1 MSRAEEVV
9 RDFCQAFSRCDVGEL
24 IGFFAE
30 DAIYHNIPLPAVRGK
45 AAIEATLRQFVD
57 PNGSAEFEIKAL
69 ACTAGTVLTE
79 RVDRFVVNG
88 KRVELPVMG
97 AFEVGPDGRI
107 RAWRDYFDMAQFTK
121 QLAPDPPPPEPL
133 PPEPLPPAPDPLPP
147 APESSAPAELDAPG
161 PPTELDTQPAADERS
176 PTS

>member
-9 RDFCQAFSRCDVGEL
+9 RDFCQAFSRQDVEEL
-24 IGFFAE
+24 LRFFAD
-30 DAIYHNIPLPAVRGK
+30 DAVYHNIPVEPVQGK
-45 AAIEATLRQFVD
+45 AAIEATLRQFLD
-57 PNGSAEFEIKAL
+57 PSGEASFEIKYL
-69 ACTAGTVLTE
+69 ACTGGIVLTE

-121 QLAPDPPPPEPL
+121 QL
-133 PPEPLPPAPDPLPP
+133 
-147 APESSAPAELDAPG
+147 G
-161 PPTELDTQPAADERS
+161 
-176 PTS
+176 